1 MQRHTYEQLYI
12 EPAHKNSDL
21 YITWQ
26 GKMARRGK
34 KYRNVIQPVT
44 LIFSVEMHRHT
55 CTSSY
60 THRVQWPSH
69 FLRRVPFSPH
79 LSFCLSLSQLLRRC
93 GDKISIPFPLCFPR
107 RLNKRWRPRG
117 QKERRRDGGKQKERC
132 KQRKTLRER
141 GGKKKKPESQRQ
153 RNIELGVWQAEKED
167 RWEDKD
173 KRNNVFN
180 KVRRKKIHTHSKWTG
195 CRLAERTGGK
205 ISPQWILIL
214 MSTPFC
220 LLTCLVTRWIHV
232 VDEIFTHYCSL
243 VRSWLIRSNI
253 F

>member
-12 EPAHKNSDL
+12 QPAHKNSDL

-26 GKMARRGK
+26 GKMARQGK

-55 CTSSY
+55 CTRSY

-69 FLRRVPFSPH
+69 FLRRVPFSPR
-79 LSFCLSLSQLLRRC
+79 LSFCLSLNCSVAVVIKLAFL
-93 GDKISIPFPLCFPR
+93 SLLCFPR
-107 RLNKRWRPRG
+107 QLNKRWRPRG
-117 QKERRRDGGKQKERC
+117 QKEKRREGGKQKERC

-141 GGKKKKPESQRQ
+141 GGKKKKPESRRQ
-153 RNIELGVWQAEKED
+153 RNIELGVRQGEKED

-180 KVRRKKIHTHSKWTG
+180 KVRKKIHTHSKWTG
-195 CRLAERTGGK
+195 CSLAQRIGGK
-205 ISPQWILIL
+205 IYPQWILIL
-214 MSTPFC
+214 TSTPFC
-220 LLTCLVTRWIHV
+220 LLTCLVTWSIHV
-232 VDEIFTHYCSL
+232 I
-243 VRSWLIRSNI
+243 
-253 F
+253 